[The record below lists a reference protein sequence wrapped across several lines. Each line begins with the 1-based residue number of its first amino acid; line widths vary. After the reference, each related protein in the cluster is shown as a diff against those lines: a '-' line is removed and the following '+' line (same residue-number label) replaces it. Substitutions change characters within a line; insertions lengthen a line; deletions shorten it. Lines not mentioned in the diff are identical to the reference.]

1 MRLDASGAV
10 SANMFDEDWH
20 DSSAELTGQGAS
32 PVSRASSTV
41 WSPASKSSKLNGLAS
56 GQAPGV
62 PRRLRCRPAFPGPPR
77 RIILPR
83 RSVVASRVFLKCK
96 HFPTPMPG
104 CQAVRRDT
112 DLQQMD
118 EKQVQNTFDRMQLRQ
133 AQILDLLD
141 DIGPVDIVHPLPSP
155 ETAQQI
161 GLMLRPGEDITFIET
176 VRHAPS
182 ATTSSDLRILM
193 APILGAVEAET
204 SGLHS
209 LAAVDMNLRPAEI
222 ERLVG
227 AQEEQQI
234 RHLAR
239 FAQPAHRD
247 FPLHDL
253 LGAGRQDRGVD
264 LAG

>member
-1 MRLDASGAV
+1 M
-10 SANMFDEDWH
+10 
-20 DSSAELTGQGAS
+20 
-32 PVSRASSTV
+32 V

-56 GQAPGV
+56 GQAPGAA
-62 PRRLRCRPAFPGPPR
+62 PSALSARISWTASSYNFATSIRCRIEGREAP
-77 RIILPR
+77 
-83 RSVVASRVFLKCK
+83 SRVFLKCK

-204 SGLHS
+204 SGLHP

>member
-1 MRLDASGAV
+1 
-10 SANMFDEDWH
+10 
-20 DSSAELTGQGAS
+20 
-32 PVSRASSTV
+32 
-41 WSPASKSSKLNGLAS
+41 
-56 GQAPGV
+56 
-62 PRRLRCRPAFPGPPR
+62 
-77 RIILPR
+77 
-83 RSVVASRVFLKCK
+83 
-96 HFPTPMPG
+96 
-104 CQAVRRDT
+104 
-112 DLQQMD
+112 MD

-141 DIGPVDIVHPLPSP
+141 DIGPADIVHPLPSP

-204 SGLHS
+204 SGLHP